1 MLDKVLFWVV
11 LVWMIGMLVMAFIAV
26 REVWRDSNLPP
37 DDEGTPGS
45 PPGDSKASD
54 GGNSGD
60 A

>member
-11 LVWMIGMLVMAFIAV
+11 LAWMIGMLVMAFIAV

-37 DDEGTPGS
+37 EDDGTPDSGAS
-45 PPGDSKASD
+45 DSKAP
-54 GGNSGD
+54 GGGTSGD

>member
-37 DDEGTPGS
+37 DDEAAGGSSSSDSTTP
-45 PPGDSKASD
+45 D
-54 GGNSGD
+54 GGGGGGE
-60 A
+60 

>member
-11 LVWMIGMLVMAFIAV
+11 LVWMVGMLVMAFIAV

-37 DDEGTPGS
+37 EDEGEPGS
-45 PPGDSKASD
+45 KPGDSNAS
-54 GGNSGD
+54 GGGKVGG